1 MFMGTKRV
9 TTHNVGVAALN
20 LQRPFYWGEKHETV
34 TSVENHT
41 WIAGVSVVCTRAGWV
56 FLFLGR
62 RAGSTLAAQ
71 PAWPTAVVT
80 ANAGLVQLFRTD
92 FVRQITPTEIT
103 TWNYGNSK
111 GLDLIPWYR
120 TEFDVTVP
128 PYIQHNSP
136 KVEDGFGDVSM
147 LLKYRILSDGEAH
160 AYSMSFSAGG
170 TIPTGSH
177 SNGSTAGS
185 ISPTFYGGK
194 GFRKLDVQSSVGET
208 LPTGHTAKLGRPVVW
223 NAVAQYRV
231 GKIFWPEIEN
241 NATYYRGGSHD
252 GKSQDFVTP
261 GLILSKFKL
270 EHNPSNRLSL
280 TFGAGEQIA
289 MTQFHTYNHGLIFT
303 SRLAF

>member
-1 MFMGTKRV
+1 MLMETN
-9 TTHNVGVAALN
+9 NVAYQKYDCQSKTAKSVSLGGSMKPVRALRMIFGVLVLASFAHA
-20 LQRPFYWGEKHETV
+20 QDGFFSSWED
-34 TSVENHT
+34 
-41 WIAGVSVVCTRAGWV
+41 RA
-56 FLFLGR
+56 R
-62 RAGSTLAAQ
+62 TTLAAQ
-71 PAWPTAVVT
+71 PAWPTPVVT

-111 GLDLIPWYR
+111 GVDFIPWYR
-120 TEFDVTVP
+120 TEFDVTIP

-147 LLKYRILSDGEAH
+147 LLKYRILSDGEAR
-160 AYSMSFSAGG
+160 AYSVSVSAGG

-208 LPTGHTAKLGRPVVW
+208 LPMGHTAKLGRPVVW
-223 NAVAQYRV
+223 NAVAQYRIA
-231 GKIFWPEIEN
+231 KIFWPEIEN
-241 NATYYRGGSHD
+241 NATYYRGGPHD

-270 EHNPSNRLSL
+270 EHNPRNRLSL

-289 MTQFHTYNHGLIFT
+289 VTQFHTYNHGLIFT